1 MGALS
6 FDRSTASGRYIRAA
20 VLMLLA
26 TVFFSIMVGG
36 IRHVSTEVNSFLV
49 VFFRNLFGF
58 LIIGPVI
65 ARMGFSF
72 LRTNNYRLLF
82 LRTMAG
88 LASMFIW
95 FYAVTLAPLAEAV
108 ALSFSAPLFVTIIA
122 FAFLGEERTAARW
135 IATLVGFGGVLL
147 VVRPGFSEL
156 SYAHVM
162 LLVSSLLNA
171 FSVLLIKQMTRSDPP
186 ERIVAYMVL
195 LFAPF
200 SLIPA
205 LFFWEWPS
213 WSALFWLAAIGAS
226 GTFAHILQ
234 TRALAAA
241 DATAI
246 MPFDFSRLP
255 FAALIGFIA
264 FHEVP
269 DLWTVLGGLVIFGAS
284 LYIGQQET
292 RRSRRPPP
300 PAEVV

>member
-1 MGALS
+1 MAALS

-36 IRHVSTEVNSFLV
+36 IRHVSAEVNSFIV

-65 ARMGFSF
+65 ARLGFGF
-72 LRTNNYRLLF
+72 LRTRNYRLLF
-82 LRTMAG
+82 LRTILG
-88 LASMFIW
+88 LASMFLW

-108 ALSFSAPLFVTIIA
+108 ALSFSAPLFVTVIA
-122 FAFLGEERTAARW
+122 FAMLGEKRTAARW

-147 VVRPGFSEL
+147 VVRPGFADL
-156 SYAHVM
+156 SYAHAM
-162 LLVSSLLNA
+162 LLISSLLNA
-171 FSVLLIKQMTRSDPP
+171 LSVLVIKQMTRSDPP

-195 LFAPF
+195 LFAPL
-200 SLIPA
+200 SLLPA

-213 WSALFWLAAIGAS
+213 WTALLWLAAIGAS

-269 DLWTVLGGLVIFGAS
+269 DVWTVLGALVIFGAS
-284 LYIGQQET
+284 FYIAQQET
-292 RRSRRPPP
+292 RRNRMPPP
-300 PAEVV
+300 TPMA